1 MQISIRSVQYGA
13 GQPGAGQTGEGQIGA
28 GRTNCSGSAVS
39 PIRRVE
45 AECQGQ
51 QRCSLLVTASNLLPH
66 SAPCPAPPPGA
77 RQLAVSWQCR
87 PSSLRTAVTCPGGA
101 LGLSCARAGELL
113 LVVSSLLVPHPATLH
128 HYCGPDPG
136 GRAGAC
142 TGTLHVTLSSIQ
154 STIFNHH

>member
-1 MQISIRSVQYGA
+1 MLWSLCKAEPVLQISIRSVQYGA
-13 GQPGAGQTGEGQIGA
+13 AGAGAGAGA

-66 SAPCPAPPPGA
+66 AAPCPAPPPGPGA

-101 LGLSCARAGELL
+101 LLLSCGRAGELL
-113 LVVSSLLVPHPATLH
+113 LVVSSLLVPRPATLH
-128 HYCGPDPG
+128 HYCGPPAPG
-136 GRAGAC
+136 DKVGAC
-142 TGTLHVTLSSIQ
+142 TGTLHVTS
-154 STIFNHH
+154 

>member
-13 GQPGAGQTGEGQIGA
+13 AGAGAGAGAGQHGAGA

-66 SAPCPAPPPGA
+66 AAPCPAPPPGA

-101 LGLSCARAGELL
+101 LRLSCGRAGELL
-113 LVVSSLLVPHPATLH
+113 LVVSSLLVPRPATLH
-128 HYCGPDPG
+128 HYCGPTAPG
-136 GRAGAC
+136 DKAGAC
-142 TGTLHVTLSSIQ
+142 TGTLHVTS
-154 STIFNHH
+154 